1 MTMQLWCGSNL
12 GRLKFALRRYVVFYA
27 PLTDSLDFMGHEPVT
42 HTRGSGFT
50 RMGRDGLSH
59 VIGVD
64 VPKFDYAGE
73 TPYGLW
79 VASGTTVGWSGL
91 NGLND
96 ANTLIWF
103 EDHVPKSTPANTNPV
118 NSSGFWAGNLNVHI
132 KHLCKFNLVL
142 NGADIVTVQQAL
154 TDLVMDIPLPTPPT
168 PPTPV
173 SGTAVYYVFPGRN
186 GVSTV
191 FSLPSTPNI
200 NSLLI
205 FAHGVSCQRVA
216 SSPGNME
223 YILSGTTVTMGMA
236 PSSSGA
242 PFFAQYFT

>member
-1 MTMQLWCGSNL
+1 MTFAKRAL
-12 GRLKFALRRYVVFYA
+12 GCVCTMMFAGL
-27 PLTDSLDFMGHEPVT
+27 LTLGCASSVTDETRVKPEPV
-42 HTRGSGFT
+42 G
-50 RMGRDGLSH
+50 
-59 VIGVD
+59 
-64 VPKFDYAGE
+64 
-73 TPYGLW
+73 
-79 VASGTTVGWSGL
+79 
-91 NGLND
+91 
-96 ANTLIWF
+96 
-103 EDHVPKSTPANTNPV
+103 
-118 NSSGFWAGNLNVHI
+118 
-132 KHLCKFNLVL
+132 
-142 NGADIVTVQQAL
+142 TVQQAL